1 MLLRDLI
8 TVAPRYAR
16 SINIERDAQSA
27 SALDGYI
34 VTATAYRTL
43 SRIAAAIGNELAQR
57 AWTITGSYGSGKS
70 AFALFVANLLGFSG
84 NDFVRKARSILK
96 EQRPESYKELFE
108 RKHRGRVEKV
118 GFCSILIGGSSGPLL
133 PAIAEAC
140 SRDFWAYFQ
149 VGRPPAPLRELDALR
164 QQLDRGEAV
173 DPREVVRLICKLTVM
188 LQETGRAQGVLLVI
202 DELGKFLEFAAADPE
217 RGDIFVLQLLAEAT
231 GASDTNLMLVT
242 VLHQAFEQ
250 YAANL
255 AGSQR
260 AEWAKIQGRFEDV
273 AYQAPPEEI
282 TDLLAAAIQQSGD
295 AGAIRKLRAT
305 ALVQAEEAWK
315 LSLAPRGVGKR
326 EFISRMQ
333 ACAPLHPA
341 TVLSLARL
349 CRKFG
354 QNHRSLFSFLV
365 AREPYGFVEFLDQE
379 VASGELPSYQL
390 SNLYDYTTASLGSGL
405 NVGDAAARWAEV
417 QNALDRA
424 STATEPEIRILKNVG
439 LLSAIGGYGEL
450 KASLPIL
457 SFTTSLPE
465 SQLSKLSAALV
476 KKSIVVERRYNDT
489 IGLWEGSDIDIEAQL
504 RLGARRVTET
514 LAVAQRLNETWRPR
528 PIIAKRHSYQTGT
541 LRYFEVRFA
550 DAATFSRHLAPAT
563 DADGILIYCL
573 PATKAEGRD
582 LATLAAGSEIRDR
595 LDVLVAI
602 PKESQSLRDAVRQL
616 ELLRW
621 VQNNTPELQTDAVA
635 RRELRSMLSIAERT
649 VTSEVQRLF
658 APGEARNQG
667 TQWFHHG
674 MPLKVLD
681 VRRLSSF
688 VSSLCDK
695 IFAETPVLRNEL
707 INRRSLS
714 SAAAAARRNLI
725 DAMIQKGSETRL
737 GLVGYP
743 PEVSIYASLLEETG
757 IHRAGIQGHEFG
769 PPKRGSSFGGVWRA
783 IEGFLATCEVE
794 RRPIQELFARLQ
806 EPPYGLKAGVL
817 PIFLCAA
824 VLHFDSEVAFYED
837 GGFVPEVS
845 IELFERLLKSPER
858 FQIRRYR
865 IEGVRKEV
873 FREMAAV
880 LGAAPAK
887 ESWDLVALMRPLFKF
902 LHRLPAYTKQTRTLS
917 TEAMGVREC
926 LFAAK
931 EPDLLLF
938 RDLPGV
944 FGLPPFELGSR
955 ADVNA
960 TVFLKAWRSALVELQ
975 RAYDDLVA
983 EVHNLILRAFS
994 LSSESGRAAVQRRA
1008 LAVFE
1013 NCVEPRLRA
1022 FAHHLAEPDSA
1033 DAQWAEAIA
1042 TMLVGK
1048 VPKTW
1053 IDSDRAR
1060 FEIAL
1065 SEMVRSFRH
1074 IEAIVFE
1081 RSKRPASADE
1091 PARLIRVSVTDEFS
1105 AEREIVATVE
1115 KRDRDLL
1122 AKGILHVR
1130 QALAGLGLEAKQNLA
1145 LAVLGSVVQEYIP
1158 EEKATAAHP
1167 PKMERSS
1174 LVG

>member
-1 MLLRDLI
+1 LGRI
-8 TVAPRYAR
+8 TA
-16 SINIERDAQSA
+16 
-27 SALDGYI
+27 AL
-34 VTATAYRTL
+34 
-43 SRIAAAIGNELAQR
+43 SNEPSQR
-57 AWTITGSYGSGKS
+57 AWTITGAYGSGKS
-70 AFALFVANLLGFSG
+70 AFALFLANLFGFPG
-84 NDFVRKARSILK
+84 NDFVRKARAILRD
-96 EQRPESYKELFE
+96 QQPVAHKELFE
-108 RKHRGRVEKV
+108 RKHRGRIDKI
-118 GFCSILIGGSSGPLL
+118 GFCSILVGGSSGPLL

-140 SRDFWAYFQ
+140 SRDIWAYFPT
-149 VGRPPAPLRELDALR
+149 GRPPTPLRELDALR
-164 QQLDRGEAV
+164 QQMDKGEVV
-173 DPREVVRLICKLTVM
+173 DPREVVRLICRLTVM

-231 GASDTNLMLVT
+231 GNTDTNLLLVT

-255 AGSQR
+255 ASNQR

-295 AGAIRKLRAT
+295 AGTIRRLRAN
-305 ALVQAEEAWK
+305 AVAQAEEAWK
-315 LSLAPRGVGKR
+315 LSLAPRGVAKR
-326 EFISRMQ
+326 DFIARMQ
-333 ACAPLHPA
+333 DCAPLHPA

-379 VASGELPSYQL
+379 AGNGESPCYQL
-390 SNLYDYTTASLGSGL
+390 ANLYDYTTASLGSGL

-424 STATEPEIRILKNVG
+424 VNSTEPEIRIIKNVG
-439 LLSAIGGYGEL
+439 LLSAIGGYADL
-450 KASLPIL
+450 KPSLPIL
-457 SFTTSLPE
+457 SFTTSLPPQ
-465 SQLSKLSAALV
+465 QLSKLCAALV

-489 IGLWEGSDIDIEAQL
+489 IGLWEGSDIDLEAQV
-504 RLGARRVTET
+504 RLGSRRMTEN
-514 LAVAQRLNETWRPR
+514 VGIAQRLNDTWRPR
-528 PIIAKRHSYQTGT
+528 PIVAKRHSYQTGT
-541 LRYFEVRFA
+541 LRYFEIRFA
-550 DAATFSRHLAPAT
+550 DAATFSRHLSPSA

-573 PATKAEGRD
+573 PATKAESRD
-582 LATLAAGSEIRDR
+582 LAALAAGTEVRDR
-595 LDVLVAI
+595 QDVLIAI
-602 PKESQSLRDAVRQL
+602 PSESLSLRDAVRQL

-649 VTSEVQRLF
+649 VTAEVQRLF
-658 APGEARNQG
+658 APGEGKNQG
-667 TQWFHHG
+667 TQWYHHG
-674 MPLKVLD
+674 IPLKVLD
-681 VRRLSSF
+681 VRRLSSL
-688 VSSLCDK
+688 VSTLCQK
-695 IFAETPVLRNEL
+695 IFNKTPVLRNEL
-707 INRRSLS
+707 INRRTLS
-714 SAAAAARRNLI
+714 SAAAAARRNLL
-725 DAMIQKGSETRL
+725 DAMIQKGAEARL
-737 GLVGYP
+737 GLSGYP

-757 IHRAGIQGHEFG
+757 IHREGLQGYEFG
-769 PPKRGSSFGGVWRA
+769 PPRAKSFIGIWQA
-783 IEGFLATCEVE
+783 IESFLTTCEVE
-794 RRPIQELFARLQ
+794 RRPVQELFARLQ
-806 EPPYGLKAGVL
+806 DPPYGLKAGVL

-858 FQIRRYR
+858 FHLRRYR

-880 LGAAPAK
+880 LGASPAQEK
-887 ESWDLVALMRPLFKF
+887 WDLVTLMRPLFKF
-902 LHRLPAYTKQTRTLS
+902 LHRLPAYTKQTKTLS
-917 TEAMGVREC
+917 PEAIRVREC
-926 LFAAK
+926 LFGAK

-944 FGLPPFELGSR
+944 FGLPPFDLRSR
-955 ADVNA
+955 ADMNA
-960 TVFLKAWRSALVELQ
+960 TVFLKSWRSTLVELQ

-983 EVHNLILRAFS
+983 EIHNLVLRAFNI
-994 LSSESGRAAVQRRA
+994 SSETGRVAVQRRA
-1008 LAVFE
+1008 SAVFE

-1022 FAHHLAEPDSA
+1022 FAHHLAEPDA
-1033 DAQWAEAIA
+1033 VDAQWAEAIA

-1065 SEMVRSFRH
+1065 SEMARSFRH

-1081 RSKRPASADE
+1081 RSKRPASADD

-1122 AKGILHVR
+1122 ATGILHVR
-1130 QALAGLGLEAKQNLA
+1130 QALADLGLEERQNLA
-1145 LAVLGSVVQEYIP
+1145 LAILGSVVQEYMP
-1158 EEKATAAHP
+1158 SDKAEDHEKI
-1167 PKMERSS
+1167 EWSS
-1174 LVG
+1174 LAR

>member
-16 SINIERDAQSA
+16 SISLERDSRSA
-27 SALDGYI
+27 AALDGYI
-34 VTATAYRTL
+34 VTATARRTL
-43 SRIAAAIGNELAQR
+43 DRITAAIGNELSQR

-70 AFALFVANLLGFSG
+70 AFALFLANLLGFPA
-84 NDFVRKARSILK
+84 NDFVRKARAILK
-96 EQRPESYKELFE
+96 EQYPAAHQELFE

-118 GFCSILIGGSSGPLL
+118 GFCSILVGGSSGPLL
-133 PAIAEAC
+133 PAIVAAC

-164 QQLDRGEAV
+164 QQLERGEPV
-173 DPREVVRLICKLTVM
+173 DTREVVRLICRLTVM

-202 DELGKFLEFAAADPE
+202 DEMGKFLEFAAAEPE
-217 RGDIFVLQLLAEAT
+217 RGDIFILQQLAEAT
-231 GASDTNLMLVT
+231 GGADTNLLLVT

-255 AGSQR
+255 AGNQR

-295 AGAIRKLRAT
+295 TGTIRRLRAN
-305 ALVQAEEAWK
+305 ALAQAEEAWK
-315 LSLAPRGVGKR
+315 LSLAPRGVTKR
-326 EFISRMQ
+326 DFITRMQ
-333 ACAPLHPA
+333 DCAPLHPA

-365 AREPYGFVEFLDQE
+365 AREPYGFVEFLDQ
-379 VASGELPSYQL
+379 VVGAELPCYQL
-390 SNLYDYTTASLGSGL
+390 ANLYDYTTASLGSGL
-405 NVGDAAARWAEV
+405 TVGDAAARWAEV

-424 STATEPEIRILKNVG
+424 ASLSEPEIRVIKNVG

-450 KASLPIL
+450 KPSLPIL
-457 SFTTSLPE
+457 SFTTSLPNQ
-465 SQLSKLSAALV
+465 QLSKLCASLV

-504 RLGARRVTET
+504 RLAARRMTET
-514 LAVAQRLNETWRPR
+514 MGIAQRLNDTWRPR
-528 PIIAKRHSYQTGT
+528 PIVAKRHSYQTGT

-550 DAATFSRHLAPAT
+550 DAASFSRQLSPAT
-563 DADGILIYCL
+563 DADGLLIYCL
-573 PATKAEGRD
+573 PSTKAESRD
-582 LATLAAGSEIRDR
+582 LAALAASTEIRDR
-595 LDVLVAI
+595 QDVLIAI
-602 PKESQSLRDAVRQL
+602 PSESLALRDAVRQL

-649 VTSEVQRLF
+649 VTAEVNRLF
-658 APGEARNQG
+658 APGDAKNQG
-667 TQWFHHG
+667 TRWFHHG

-688 VSSLCDK
+688 VSTLCDQ
-695 IFAETPVLRNEL
+695 IFDKTPVLRNEL
-707 INRRSLS
+707 INRRFLS

-725 DAMIQKGSETRL
+725 DAMIQKGTEPRL
-737 GLVGYP
+737 GLKGYP
-743 PEVSIYASLLEETG
+743 PEASIYASLLEETG
-757 IHRAGIQGHEFG
+757 IHREGAQGHEFG
-769 PPKRGSSFGGVWRA
+769 PPKANSSFLGVWRA
-783 IEGFLATCEVE
+783 IESFLATCEVE
-794 RRPIQELFARLQ
+794 RHPVQELFARLA

-858 FQIRRYR
+858 FHLRRYR

-873 FREMAAV
+873 FREMATV
-880 LGAAPAK
+880 LGASPAK
-887 ESWDLVALMRPLFKF
+887 ENWDLVALMRPLFKF
-902 LHRLPAYTKQTRTLS
+902 LHRLPAYTKQTKSLS
-917 TEAMGVREC
+917 SDAVNVREC
-926 LFAAK
+926 LFRAK

-944 FGLPPFELGSR
+944 FGLPPFDMRSR
-955 ADVNA
+955 ADMNA
-960 TVFLKAWRSALVELQ
+960 SVFLKAWRSTLLELQ
-975 RAYDDLVA
+975 RAYDDLVV
-983 EVHNLILRAFS
+983 EIHNLVLRAFNI
-994 LSSESGRAAVQRRA
+994 SSEAGRAAVQRRA
-1008 LAVFE
+1008 MAVFE
-1013 NCVEPRLRA
+1013 NCVDPRLRA
-1022 FAHHLAEPDSA
+1022 FAHHLAEPDA
-1033 DAQWAEAIA
+1033 VDAQWAEAIA

-1081 RSKRPASADE
+1081 RSRRPESAAD
-1091 PARLIRVSVTDEFS
+1091 PVRLIRLSVTDEFS

-1115 KRDRDLL
+1115 KRDRELL
-1122 AKGILHVR
+1122 ATGILQVR
-1130 QALAGLGLEAKQNLA
+1130 RALTDLGLEDRQNLA
-1145 LAVLGSVVQEYIP
+1145 LAILGSLVQEYIP
-1158 EEKATAAHP
+1158 GEKSADDKTL
-1167 PKMERSS
+1167 ERSS

>member
-8 TVAPRYAR
+8 SVAPRYAR
-16 SINIERDAQSA
+16 SINIERDARS
-27 SALDGYI
+27 STALDGYI
-34 VTATAYRTL
+34 VTATAQRTL
-43 SRIAAAIGNELAQR
+43 GRITGALGSELSQR

-70 AFALFVANLLGFSG
+70 AFALFLANLLGFPG
-84 NDFVRKARSILK
+84 NDFVRKARAILK
-96 EQRPESYKELFE
+96 EQHPAAHKDLFE
-108 RKHRGRVEKV
+108 RKHRGRVDKV
-118 GFCSILIGGSSGPLL
+118 GFCSILVGGSSGPLL
-133 PAIAEAC
+133 TAIAQAC
-140 SRDFWAYFQ
+140 SHNFWTYFQ
-149 VGRPPAPLRELDALR
+149 VGRPPAPLRELDSLR

-173 DPREVVRLICKLTVM
+173 DPREVVRLICRLTVM
-188 LQETGRAQGVLLVI
+188 LQESGRAQGVLLVI

-231 GASDTNLMLVT
+231 GGTDANLLLVT

-255 AGSQR
+255 AGNQR

-295 AGAIRKLRAT
+295 AGLIRRLRAN
-305 ALVQAEEAWK
+305 ALAQAEVAWK
-315 LSLAPRGVGKR
+315 LSIAPRGVTKR
-326 EFISRMQ
+326 DFIATMQ

-379 VASGELPSYQL
+379 VGKAELPCYHL

-405 NVGDAAARWAEV
+405 NIGDAAARWAEV

-424 STATEPEIRILKNVG
+424 ANSSEPEIRIIKNVG
-439 LLSAIGGYGEL
+439 LLSAIGGYGDL
-450 KASLPIL
+450 KPSLPIL
-457 SFTTSLPE
+457 SFTTSLPTPH
-465 SQLSKLSAALV
+465 LSKLCASLV
-476 KKSIVVERRYNDT
+476 KKSLVVERRYNDT
-489 IGLWEGSDIDIEAQL
+489 IGLWEGSDIDLEAQL
-504 RLGARRVTET
+504 RLGARRMTET
-514 LAVAQRLNETWRPR
+514 VGIAQRLNDTWRPK

-550 DAATFSRHLAPAT
+550 DAASFSRHLSPAT

-573 PATKAEGRD
+573 PATKAEARD
-582 LATLAAGSEIRDR
+582 LASLAASTEIRAR
-595 LDVLVAI
+595 QDVLIAI
-602 PKESQSLRDAVRQL
+602 PNESLSLRDAVRQL

-621 VQNNTPELQTDAVA
+621 VQNNTPELQADAVA

-658 APGEARNQG
+658 APGETKNQD

-688 VSSLCDK
+688 VSTLCDK
-695 IFAETPVLRNEL
+695 IFDKTPILRNEL
-707 INRRSLS
+707 INRRALS
-714 SAAAAARRNLI
+714 SAAAAARRNLV
-725 DAMIQKGSETRL
+725 DAMIQKGSEPRL
-737 GLVGYP
+737 GFTEYP

-757 IHRAGIQGHEFG
+757 IHREGVHGYEFG
-769 PPKRGSSFGGVWRA
+769 PPKAKSSFTGVWRA
-783 IEGFLATCEVE
+783 IETFLATCEVE
-794 RRPIQELFARLQ
+794 RRPVQELFARLQ
-806 EPPYGLKAGVL
+806 EPPYGLKAGAL

-858 FQIRRYR
+858 FHLRRYR

-880 LGAAPAK
+880 LGASPAK

-917 TEAMGVREC
+917 AEAMNVREC
-926 LFAAK
+926 LFSAK

-944 FGLPPFELGSR
+944 FGLPPFDLRSR

-960 TVFLKAWRSALVELQ
+960 SVFLKAWRSTLMELQ
-975 RAYDDLVA
+975 RAYDDLII
-983 EVHNLILRAFS
+983 EIHNLVLRAFNI
-994 LSSESGRAAVQRRA
+994 SSETGRVAVQRRA
-1008 LAVFE
+1008 TAVFE

-1022 FAHHLAEPDSA
+1022 FAHHLAEPDA
-1033 DAQWAEAIA
+1033 VDAQWAEAIA

-1074 IEAIVFE
+1074 IEAIIFE
-1081 RSKRPASADE
+1081 RGRRPASADD
-1091 PARLIRVSVTDEFS
+1091 PARLIRLSVTDEFS

-1122 AKGILHVR
+1122 ATGILHVR
-1130 QALAGLGLEAKQNLA
+1130 QALADLGLEEKQNLA
-1145 LAVLGSVVQEYIP
+1145 LAILGSVVQEYIP
-1158 EEKATAAHP
+1158 GEKAVGED
-1167 PKMERSS
+1167 KKLERSS